1 MSFSLLKDEACRCLV
16 VQQNK
21 IWILPS
27 DNCLARPYTTKQQSE
42 TEHIIGQKII
52 ICFLNSSHHNRTE
65 IIISFLYSSH
75 HNRTEII
82 ICFRNSSHHNRTEI
96 IICKTHHNLLHCCCD
111 GFLEFCWLLADMLAR
126 GVASA
131 GPKLTQIYSIKFLQ
145 LLYAHYE
152 CCALSVSVHYVLGG
166 CTLRRN
172 AFHIFYFITLI
183 NFMIMLLTLWLF
195 FIQIVIS

>member
-1 MSFSLLKDEACRCLV
+1 M
-16 VQQNK
+16 QQDK

-27 DNCLARPYTTKQQSE
+27 DTCLARPYTTKQQSE

-96 IICKTHHNLLHCCCD
+96 IICKTHHNPLHCCCD
-111 GFLEFCWLLADMLAR
+111 GFLEFCWLLTDMLDCCTR
-126 GVASA
+126 RRFCRPEINSN
-131 GPKLTQIYSIKFLQ
+131 
-145 LLYAHYE
+145 LLNKILAVTL
-152 CCALSVSVHYVLGG
+152 CAL
-166 CTLRRN
+166 
-172 AFHIFYFITLI
+172 
-183 NFMIMLLTLWLF
+183 
-195 FIQIVIS
+195 